1 MLSDMRLK
9 SFFMFSSG
17 SIFFV
22 VDFGGFF
29 ISFYYV
35 LIDSAVVLV

>member
-22 VDFGGFF
+22 VDFGGFLFRF
-29 ISFYYV
+29 ITF
-35 LIDSAVVLV
+35 